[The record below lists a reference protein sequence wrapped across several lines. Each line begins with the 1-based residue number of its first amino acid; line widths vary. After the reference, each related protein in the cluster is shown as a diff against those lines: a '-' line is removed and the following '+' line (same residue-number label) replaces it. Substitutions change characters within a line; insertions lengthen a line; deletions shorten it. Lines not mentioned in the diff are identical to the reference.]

1 MQWPLL
7 GYRHNYNI
15 FRNNRLVLTNI
26 ASNLRFILDK
36 NAFVMIIIPVENKL
50 IQFDSPCN
58 LLNLLLSAMFIFICF
73 SGYSFCSCFV
83 LFNFLLHVWLS
94 SCMWLISLH
103 WSWPAER
110 PGSDDGGIVVNV
122 AEMCLF
128 CFAVHTSVHL
138 QFFFT
143 FLRACWDRTALTW
156 NQKLMIG

>member
-7 GYRHNYNI
+7 GYRHNYNT
-15 FRNNRLVLTNI
+15 FRNNQLVLTNI

-58 LLNLLLSAMFIFICF
+58 LLNVLLPAMFIFICF
-73 SGYSFCSCFV
+73 LAVLSVPALFYLFFFCMCDWV
-83 LFNFLLHVWLS
+83 PACDWFLCADPDQLS
-94 SCMWLISLH
+94 DPALMMVASWSMWQ
-103 WSWPAER
+103 R
-110 PGSDDGGIVVNV
+110 CV
-122 AEMCLF
+122 
-128 CFAVHTSVHL
+128 CFALRFTPLCISS
-138 QFFFT
+138 FFFT